1 MSLPRL
7 ANKVAV
13 VTGAASGIGEAIC
26 HRFAKEGATIALID
40 KNLGKLK
47 DTCASLPSNDGN
59 DLQHCYFEGDV
70 SSSHFTTGIFQDV
83 QKTLGSHSN
92 ILVNCAGIT
101 RDSMLLDITEKRFD
115 DVINV
120 NLKSVHL
127 LTQAYIKSLR
137 HSGGIHPA
145 SIVNI
150 SSIIGKTGNIGQSN
164 YAASKAGVIAFTKSV
179 GYEFGRFNVR
189 CNAVL
194 PGFTVSPM
202 TDVVPERL
210 RQKVQR
216 MIPMNRF
223 ADPSEIANV
232 CLFLASDESSYVN
245 CAAIEVTGGLSA

>member
-1 MSLPRL
+1 MSVQRL

-26 HRFAKEGATIALID
+26 HRFAKEGATIAMID
-40 KNLGKLK
+40 RNADKLRS
-47 DTCASLPSNDGN
+47 TWSSIPSSNN
-59 DLQHCYFEGDV
+59 KTEHCYFEGDV
-70 SSSHFTTGIFQDV
+70 SSSHFTSEIFNHV
-83 QKTLGSHSN
+83 QKTLGCHSD

-101 RDSMLLDITEKRFD
+101 RDAMLLDISEKKFD

-127 LTQAYIKSLR
+127 LTQSYIKSLR

-202 TDVVPERL
+202 TDVVPEKL
-210 RQKVQR
+210 KQKIIR
-216 MIPMNRF
+216 MIPMKRM
-223 ADPSEIANV
+223 ADPSEIASV